1 MYKIISYKNVNIYLS
16 NLEDASNLDKVKEN
30 DIKTIFRLGDLKCEK
45 VDYGDSIV
53 AEVFELEDNTWYVL
67 EMFEAA
73 TKIIHHINTLSRE
86 DTGVEGNI
94 EENKG
99 KNVLI
104 HCNQGQS
111 RSVTV
116 ICFLMMLNLNM
127 TYTCSFDYIKKI
139 KGDIR
144 PNNRFILLMKQ
155 VESCSNDIYKL
166 WELHEKLKLENEE
179 YAENKYLFS

>member
-16 NLEDASNLDKVKEN
+16 NLVDANSVDKLKEN

-45 VDYGDSIV
+45 MDHSTSIEV
-53 AEVFELEDNTWYVL
+53 EVFELEDNTWYVL

-73 TKIIHHINTLSRE
+73 IKIIHHINTL
-86 DTGVEGNI
+86 TEGIVGRNL
-94 EENKG
+94 
-99 KNVLI
+99 LI

-116 ICFLMMLNLNM
+116 ICLLMMLNLNM
-127 TYTCSFDYIKKI
+127 TYTSSYDYIKKI

-155 VESCSNDIYKL
+155 VESCGNDVYKL